1 MKQRLGIGRRGW
13 LGAGAW
19 LLAGM
24 TILGLR
30 AQVAE
35 VQVTGRTAEVIPI
48 SLTGFAGEARQVLEF
63 DLFVGGFNVVPAG
76 QGRFDL
82 AGGGAAEV
90 RGTLSD
96 ASKQVIFNRVYP
108 GGSVRASAH
117 ALADDV
123 IKAATG
129 AKVGFTTRKIVFR
142 VESGQRNK
150 FKELVSELYVAD
162 YDGANAVRLT
172 QDDSIVR
179 SPAWFPG
186 RRTVYYTSYRN
197 GLPHIYSHDLGSGAR
212 QPFASYGGM
221 NDGIAFSADGS
232 RVAMV
237 LSKAGSPDLWVGNS
251 DGSGLRRL
259 TTTREEESSPTWSPD
274 GRTLCFTSSSG
285 GGTRLYTVDA
295 GGGAMKALN
304 TAGVWGA
311 TEPDWS
317 PDGKWIAFTRMG
329 RGVNFEVYV
338 VPATGGTPRKVA
350 DGEDAVW
357 APNSRTLLF
366 VRRTRGGPRR
376 LSLLDVP
383 TGHVK
388 DGTSISGSCSQP
400 SWAR

>member
-1 MKQRLGIGRRGW
+1 MKKTLAMGGRGGRW
-13 LGAGAW
+13 VAAW
-19 LLAGM
+19 LLAGWAA
-24 TILGLR
+24 LGLR

-35 VQVTGRTAEVIPI
+35 VQVTGSTAEVIPI
-48 SLTGFAGEARQVLEF
+48 SLTGFSGEVRQVLEF
-63 DLFVGGFNVVPAG
+63 DLFVGGFNLVPAG

-82 AGGGAAEV
+82 SGGGAAEV
-90 RGTLSD
+90 RGALSD
-96 ASKQVIFNRVYP
+96 ASKQVLFNRVYP
-108 GGSVRASAH
+108 GASARASAH

-129 AKVGFTTRKIVFR
+129 AKVGFTTRKVVFR
-142 VESGQRNK
+142 VEPGHRNK
-150 FKELVSELYVAD
+150 HQEMVSELYVAD

-186 RRTVYYTSYRN
+186 RRAVYYTSYRN
-197 GLPHIYSHDLGSGAR
+197 GLPHIYAHDLASGAR
-212 QPFASYGGM
+212 QPFARYGGM
-221 NDGIAFSADGS
+221 NDGIAFSPDGS

-237 LSKAGSPDLWVGNS
+237 LSKAGSPDLWVGGA
-251 DGSGLRRL
+251 DGSGLRRV

-295 GGGAMKALN
+295 GGGTMKALN

-338 VPATGGTPRKVA
+338 VPAAGGTPRKVA

-388 DGTSISGSCSQP
+388 DGATISGSCSQP
-400 SWAR
+400 SWAK